1 MLKIKRDDEVV
12 IIAGRDKG
20 KHGTVTRILG
30 NDKLIISGVNMVKRH
45 MKPNPMRGQQGGI
58 VEKEAPIHV
67 SNVAIFNSATNKA
80 DRVGFK
86 ILDDGSK
93 VRIYKSNQE
102 QIDA

>member
-20 KHGTVTRILG
+20 KHGTVARVLE
-30 NDKLIISGVNMVKRH
+30 NDRLLVRGVNMVKRH
-45 MKPNPMRGQQGGI
+45 IKANPMRGEQGGI
-58 VEKEAPIHV
+58 VEKEASIHV
-67 SNVAIFNSATNKA
+67 SNVAILNSVTNKA
-80 DRVGFK
+80 DRVGLK

>member
-20 KHGTVTRILG
+20 KHGTVSRVLE
-30 NDKLIISGVNMVKRH
+30 NDRLLVRGVNMVKRH
-45 MKPNPMRGQQGGI
+45 TKANPMRGDQGGI

-67 SNVAIFNSATNKA
+67 SNVAILNSVTNKA

-102 QIDA
+102 RIDA

>member
-20 KHGTVTRILG
+20 KHGTVTRVLD
-30 NDKLIISGVNMVKRH
+30 NDRLLVGGVNMVKRH
-45 MKPNPMRGQQGGI
+45 DKPNPMKGVPGGI
-58 VEKEAPIHV
+58 VEKEAAIHV
-67 SNVAIFNSATNKA
+67 SNVAIFNSATSKA

-86 ILDDGSK
+86 TLEDGSK